1 MKKMKKVISFS
12 RSLKNSLKQWVGA
25 VAQRSISTSSE
36 TGSCCVKSSDQIA
49 KKLMEV
55 VQENKK
61 LKEEIKFLYSE
72 LSKEYDV

>member
-12 RSLKNSLKQWVGA
+12 RSLKSSLKQWVGA
-25 VAQRSISTSSE
+25 MAQRSTSTLSV
-36 TGSCCVKSSDQIA
+36 TGSCCAKSSDQIA

-55 VQENKK
+55 IQENKK

-72 LSKEYDV
+72 LSKEFDL